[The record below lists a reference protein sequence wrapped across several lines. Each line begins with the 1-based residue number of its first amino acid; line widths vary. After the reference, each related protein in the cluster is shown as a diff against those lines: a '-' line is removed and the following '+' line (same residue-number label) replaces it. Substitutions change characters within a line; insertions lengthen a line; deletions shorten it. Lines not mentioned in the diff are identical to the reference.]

1 MNSYISSQNFSK
13 TILIVEIIIKFIY
26 NELEEK
32 KENKK
37 KKKLIVLF

>member
-26 NELEEK
+26 NELEERN
-32 KENKK
+32 ENER
-37 KKKLIVLF
+37 